1 MYVYDLIGL
10 YYWCRGELAFT
21 LSSYISRPP
30 TVENHLQGSSETSLS
45 APRQLCVCACMCV
58 CVHACVCAC
67 MRTCVCVHVCVC
79 VCVHER
85 VCVCVH
91 ERVCVCA
98 CVCVCVHVCVCM
110 RACMRVCF
118 SELAWL
124 AQSAWNC
131 ICPLG
136 DPSSIVQE
144 ESTTDV
150 PPPRYAGYR
159 ADAVYENHTA
169 GGPRPSTLG
178 AVWHLQQ
185 HLHSLLQQMY

>member
-10 YYWCRGELAFT
+10 YYWCRGELAFI

-45 APRQLCVCACMCV
+45 APRQLCVCACVCVCMRV
-58 CVHACVCAC
+58 CVHACVCVCAC
-67 MRTCVCVHVCVC
+67 M
-79 VCVHER
+79 
-85 VCVCVH
+85 
-91 ERVCVCA
+91 CVCA
-98 CVCVCVHVCVCM
+98 CVCVCVHVCL
-110 RACMRVCF
+110 

-159 ADAVYENHTA
+159 TDAVYENHTA
-169 GGPRPSTLG
+169 GGPRPCTLG

-185 HLHSLLQQMY
+185 HLYSLLRQMY